1 LLQLLSL
8 CRAGKLY
15 EVEHWIAQGNPI
27 HAPPKLRTSP
37 LLVAIDRGF
46 HSLVELLLKS
56 GADPLANG
64 NALQR
69 AVRRRHPE
77 IAELLIRHGMDLTS
91 VRMREACYSG
101 SPELVRLFLEHGGD
115 PPSDDAFAEALLT
128 GNKAMLGIYR
138 SYVARIPS
146 LQQQADIALRYCCE
160 DGRLGGVCRLL
171 WAGANPRAKVPSL
184 A

>member
-1 LLQLLSL
+1 MEMKQKGENRSADSDDLQQLLSL

-15 EVEHWIAQGNPI
+15 EIEQWIAEGKPT

-37 LLVAIDRGF
+37 LLVAIDKGF
-46 HSLVELLLKS
+46 HSLVKLLLKN

-77 IAELLIRHGMDLTS
+77 IAELLLRHGMDLTS

-115 PPSDDAFAEALLT
+115 PTSDDAFAEALLT
-128 GNKAMLGIYR
+128 GH
-138 SYVARIPS
+138 
-146 LQQQADIALRYCCE
+146 
-160 DGRLGGVCRLL
+160 
-171 WAGANPRAKVPSL
+171 AGYL
-184 A
+184 